1 VVHTEVWD
9 EVVLWMLIH
18 ISLELGWGCS
28 LGLASYGSTS
38 WDGLLF
44 GKSITELSIWEELW
58 EGILWY
64 NPLVLQGCLGILEVS
79 LRSDNIVVHT
89 EVWDEVVLWM
99 LIHIS
104 LELGWGSGLSLA
116 SNRSACWDGL
126 LFSKSITELSIWEKL
141 WEGILWNNPLVLQ
154 GFLGITEVVLGG
166 DDIVIHTEVWDEI
179 IFWMLIHISLE
190 LGWSG
195 SLGLTSY

>member
-1 VVHTEVWD
+1 
-9 EVVLWMLIH
+9 
-18 ISLELGWGCS
+18 
-28 LGLASYGSTS
+28 
-38 WDGLLF
+38 
-44 GKSITELSIWEELW
+44 
-58 EGILWY
+58 
-64 NPLVLQGCLGILEVS
+64 VLQGCLGILEIG
-79 LRSDNIVVHT
+79 LRSDDIVVHT
-89 EVWDEVVLWM
+89 EVWDEIVLWM

-104 LELGWGSGLSLA
+104 LELGWGSSLSLA
-116 SNRSACWDGL
+116 SNRSASWDGL